1 MSELGKGLAGELT
14 ASGHLLRQRV
24 YFEDTDF
31 TGIVYHARY
40 LHFLERGRTDFLR
53 LVGIHHAEIDGGL
66 HGEKLAWVVRRMT
79 IDFVSPARIDEILA
93 ISTRV
98 EEISGARIVMAQQV
112 HCGERLLI
120 EARVEAAIVNGEGRP
135 RRLPK
140 DWIARF
146 PSAVQ
151 TKITHP

>member
-1 MSELGKGLAGELT
+1 MSDLGKELAGELT

-53 LVGIHHAEIDGGL
+53 LVGIHHAEIDDGL
-66 HGEKLAWVVRRMT
+66 HGEKLAWVVRSMQ
-79 IDFVSPARIDEILA
+79 IQFLAPARIDAILEIDTHVA
-93 ISTRV
+93 T
-98 EEISGARIVMAQQV
+98 ISGARIAMGQRIFSRGMLLVEAQ
-112 HCGERLLI
+112 
-120 EARVEAAIVNGEGRP
+120 VEAAIVNGQGKP
-135 RRLPK
+135 RRFPK

-146 PSAVQ
+146 PGAAPI
-151 TKITHP
+151 K

>member
-53 LVGIHHAEIDGGL
+53 LVGIHHVEIDNGL
-66 HGEKLAWVVRRMT
+66 HGERLAWVVRRMT
-79 IDFVSPARIDEILA
+79 IDFVSPARIDDILS
-93 ISTRV
+93 IETRV
-98 EEISGARIVMAQQV
+98 EEISGARIVMAQRV
-112 HCGERLLI
+112 CREERLLVQ
-120 EARVEAAIVNGEGRP
+120 ARVEAAIVNGEGRP
-135 RRLPK
+135 RRFPQG
-140 DWIARF
+140 WTARF
-146 PSAVQ
+146 PAAAPL
-151 TKITHP
+151 K